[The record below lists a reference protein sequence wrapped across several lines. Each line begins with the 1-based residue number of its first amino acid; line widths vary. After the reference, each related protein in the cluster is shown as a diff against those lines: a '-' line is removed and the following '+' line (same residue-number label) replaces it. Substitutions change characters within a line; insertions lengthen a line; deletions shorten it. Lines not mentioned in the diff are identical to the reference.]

1 MAEMGN
7 DGICLWLLFVSLGGS
22 RKSKM
27 RNFTKKAQ
35 LKGLVFTRKEGDQ
48 ILVNGGEIRIEIVEI
63 SGRWVRLAFEASKEI
78 SIRRAEAKKE

>member
-1 MAEMGN
+1 
-7 DGICLWLLFVSLGGS
+7 
-22 RKSKM
+22 M